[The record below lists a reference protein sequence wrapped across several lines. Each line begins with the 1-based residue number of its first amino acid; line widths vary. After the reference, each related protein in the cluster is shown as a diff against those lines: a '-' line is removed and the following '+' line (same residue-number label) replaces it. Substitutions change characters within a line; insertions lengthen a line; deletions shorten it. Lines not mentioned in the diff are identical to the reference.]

1 MSAVSGSNTDV
12 NIRIAEPGVFNQ
24 PDYYELLATLRAEAP
39 VFNSEPG
46 IWLITKYDDIRAISR
61 DTEHFSSAH
70 GVLVNDPSRRPGAS
84 SPKGSILHMD
94 PPEHAEYRRIVSR
107 DFTPRATGPMEA
119 QIASIADRVFDAL
132 PRGEEIDFVAHV
144 ASPVPVTVIAELL
157 GVADADLGEFRK
169 WSDAMIE
176 ISDNPTPEIVG
187 LAVEFAQFLDEH
199 IAERSASPRDDMISV
214 LTQSTLTRQEIQMFC
229 ITLLVAGNET
239 TRHLLSGGAEAL
251 AKQPDQRAALID
263 HPDAMPGAVEELLRW
278 VTPIQAMGRT
288 ATTEVVVGDATLSEG
303 DFAVLMYASGNRDE
317 DAFGPTASQLDVL
330 RPTSP
335 ANVTFG
341 FGEHNCLGAPLA
353 RLEGRIVFEQLLRR
367 FPDYELV
374 DDPVMASSTL
384 VRGANEMKVVLK

>member
-1 MSAVSGSNTDV
+1 MAGSNTDV
-12 NIRIAEPGVFNQ
+12 NIAIDQPGVFNE
-24 PDYYELLATLRAEAP
+24 PDYYDALAALRRESP
-39 VFNSEPG
+39 VFECLPNT
-46 IWLITKYDDIRAISR
+46 WLITKYDHIRAVSR
-61 DTEHFSSAH
+61 DTENFSSAR
-70 GVLVNDPSRRPGAS
+70 GVLVNDSARRPGAS
-84 SPKGSILHMD
+84 PPTGSILHMD
-94 PPEHAEYRRIVSR
+94 PPEHADYRRIVSR

-119 QIASIADRVFDAL
+119 QIQSIASRVFDGL
-132 PRGEEIDFVAHV
+132 PRGDEIDFVEHV

-157 GVADADLGEFRK
+157 GVTDADLADFRK

-176 ISDNPTPEIVG
+176 VSDNPSPEVVSLVI
-187 LAVEFAQFLDEH
+187 EFAKFLEQE
-199 IAERSASPRDDMISV
+199 IAARTAMPRDDMISL
-214 LTQSTLTRQEIQMFC
+214 LTQSTLTLQEIQMFC

-251 AKQPDQRAALID
+251 AARPDQRAHLVAN
-263 HPDAMPGAVEELLRW
+263 PAAMPGAVEELLRW

-288 ATTEVVVGDATLSEG
+288 ATNDVAVGAETLKPG

-317 DAFGPTASQLDVL
+317 DAYGPTASELDVM

-353 RLEGRIVFEQLLRR
+353 RMEGRIVFEQLLRR

-374 DDPVMASSTL
+374 GEPVMAISTL

>member
-1 MSAVSGSNTDV
+1 MVASNTDV
-12 NIRIAEPGVFNQ
+12 NIAISKPGCFNGPDYYDVLAQLRAESRVHEAEPGV
-24 PDYYELLATLRAEAP
+24 
-39 VFNSEPG
+39 
-46 IWLITKYDDIRAISR
+46 WLITKYDDIRAVSR
-61 DTEHFSSAH
+61 DTENFSSAK
-70 GVLVNDPSRRPGAS
+70 GVLVNDAARKPGAS
-84 SPKGSILHMD
+84 SPVGSILHMD
-94 PPEHAEYRRIVSR
+94 PPEHADYRRIVSR
-107 DFTPRATGPMEA
+107 DFTPRATGPMEQ
-119 QIASIADRVFDAL
+119 QIASIADRVFAAL
-132 PRGEEIDFVAHV
+132 PRGEEIDFVEHV

-157 GVADADLGEFRK
+157 GVTDADLADFRK

-176 ISDNPTPEIVG
+176 VSDNPTPEVVG
-187 LAVEFAQFLDEH
+187 LVIEFAKFLE
-199 IAERSASPRDDMISV
+199 AEIVARTATPRDDMISV
-214 LTQSTLTRQEIQMFC
+214 LTQSTLTPQEIQMFC

-251 AKQPDQRAALID
+251 ATFPDQRAHLIAN
-263 HPDAMPGAVEELLRW
+263 PGAMPGAVEELLRW

-288 ATTEVVVGDATLSEG
+288 AKNDVEVGGTTLNAG

-317 DAFGPTASQLDVL
+317 AAYGPTAHELDVL

-367 FPDYELV
+367 FPEYEV
-374 DDPVMASSTL
+374 VGQPVMAMSTL